1 MLFQTLGHAPWRNE
15 EREHEYELTNIEKA
29 IMEKRVGLLCLMS
42 LAVLGSA
49 AQEPFFTQKV
59 EGTSTQILI
68 DNLSSQARI
77 DPMIYGQMLED
88 CNDNVVYGGVVSKEG
103 VVNATVAKKLSALQ
117 IPVMRWPAGTAIY
130 DYEWQKGVGPIRTA
144 VKEKIWAGY
153 EYYTFGTDEFISW
166 CRKMNTEPYINIPM
180 GNNNTFSHSLKDAL
194 DWVKYVNDTADSPM
208 GALRAR
214 NGHES
219 PYGVKYWCLGNENY
233 LGNVFHTS
241 ESAETYAAMFKDYA
255 SAIKRLFPDVRL
267 LGVGHTGSWNKTV
280 VSECGEYLD
289 FMTLHFYLNAK
300 VDGSVL
306 TEPEKTLFAP
316 EKVEANI
323 RLYARDLEE
332 YNKSMGR
339 TRNPIRFSVDEWNCR
354 HSVRK
359 GNGYSFTRKDA
370 RRLYDA
376 AAIASMLNVFI
387 HTSPNVGMA
396 NYIFPVNGH
405 GLLKTVG
412 EQDAYETPAY
422 YVFDLYRRFMKG
434 CAVGGSVRGPG
445 LKDVNL
451 TGLNLSG
458 DADAALRNVTGDF
471 CFVGCAAAVDGE
483 GRLAVAMVNRSYDTP
498 QRVALH
504 VEGRVDGY
512 EVVEAWSLSHT
523 DVCAENTPENRHNV
537 KASRITV
544 VNNTIELNPCAVAV
558 VVMKKR
564 DGGKLVGRVGSVRG
578 GGA

>member
-1 MLFQTLGHAPWRNE
+1 MLFQTLGHAPWRKK
-15 EREHEYELTNIEKA
+15 ERGHEYELTNIEKA
-29 IMEKRVGLLCLMS
+29 IMEKRVGLLYLMS

-49 AQEPFFTQKV
+49 AQEPVFTPKV

-68 DNLSSQARI
+68 DNLSSQACI

-103 VVNATVAKKLSALQ
+103 VENAAVAKKLSALQ

-144 VKEKIWAGY
+144 VKEKIWGGY

-233 LGNVFHTS
+233 LGNVFHSS
-241 ESAETYAAMFKDYA
+241 ESAEAYAAMFKDYA

-280 VSECGEYLD
+280 VSGCGEYLD

-504 VEGRVDGY
+504 VEGSVDEY
-512 EVVEAWSLSHT
+512 EVVEAWSVSHT

>member
-29 IMEKRVGLLCLMS
+29 IMEKRVGLLYLMS

-49 AQEPFFTQKV
+49 AQEPVFTQKV

-68 DNLSSQARI
+68 DNLSSQACI

-103 VVNATVAKKLSALQ
+103 VENAAVAKKLSALQ
-117 IPVMRWPAGTAIY
+117 IPVMRWPAGTSIY

-144 VKEKIWAGY
+144 VKEKIWDGY

-359 GNGYSFTRKDA
+359 DSGYSFTRKDA

-422 YVFDLYRRFMKG
+422 YVFNLYRRFMKG

-504 VEGRVDGY
+504 VEGSVDGY
-512 EVVEAWSLSHT
+512 EVVEAWSVSHT

>member
-49 AQEPFFTQKV
+49 AQEPVFTQKV

-68 DNLSSQARI
+68 DNLSSQACI

-103 VVNATVAKKLSALQ
+103 VENAAVAKKLSALQ

-144 VKEKIWAGY
+144 VKEKIWGGY

-233 LGNVFHTS
+233 LGNVFHSS

-280 VSECGEYLD
+280 VSGCGEYLD

-434 CAVGGSVRGPG
+434 CAVGGSVSGPG

-504 VEGRVDGY
+504 VEGSVDEY
-512 EVVEAWSLSHT
+512 EVVEAWSVSHT

-537 KASRITV
+537 KASRVTV

-564 DGGKLVGRVGSVRG
+564 DGGKLVGRVGSVPG

>member
-1 MLFQTLGHAPWRNE
+1 MLFQMLGHAPWRNE

-29 IMEKRVGLLCLMS
+29 IMEKRVGLLYLMS

-49 AQEPFFTQKV
+49 AQEPVFTQKV

-68 DNLSSQARI
+68 DNLSSQACI

-103 VVNATVAKKLSALQ
+103 VENAAVAKKLSALQ

-280 VSECGEYLD
+280 VSGCGEYLD

-445 LKDVNL
+445 LKDVNF

-504 VEGRVDGY
+504 VEGSVDGY
-512 EVVEAWSLSHT
+512 EVVEAWSVSHT